1 MTMRDDTPD
10 QPPLPGG
17 TLLASDHAYAV
28 LRRDILLGVFQPG
41 SALRFADLRTRY
53 DIGASPL
60 REALFRL
67 SSEHLVVQET
77 NRGFR
82 VPVLDH
88 AEWADI
94 VTMRRKLEPA
104 AAEAAIAHGSES
116 WEEALLLAH
125 RRLKRLGPAADI
137 LTPLSA
143 TTRSAQWEECHRHFH
158 ATLIAACGSDWTIR
172 FCGLLSDQFDR
183 YRRFAV
189 PARAVQQALAGQH
202 DAILAAALDR
212 DGAAARAVL
221 DDHIAMT
228 GAAVAEELRRIL

>member
-1 MTMRDDTPD
+1 MSLRDDTPELT
-10 QPPLPGG
+10 PTPGG

-28 LRRDILLGVFQPG
+28 LRRDILLGVFAPG
-41 SALRFADLRTRY
+41 SALRFADLRARY

-67 SSEHLVVQET
+67 SSEQLVVQET

-82 VPVLDH
+82 VPLLAH
-88 AEWADI
+88 AEWADL
-94 VTMRRKLEPA
+94 VTLRRQLEPA
-104 AAEAAIAHGSES
+104 AAEAAILHGSEA
-116 WEEALLLAH
+116 WEEALLVAH

-137 LTPLSA
+137 LTPLTDTA
-143 TTRSAQWEECHRHFH
+143 RSAQWEECHRHFH
-158 ATLIAACGSDWTIR
+158 ATLISACGSEWTIR

-189 PARAVQQALAGQH
+189 PARKVQAALAAQH

-212 DGAAARAVL
+212 DGPAAKALL
-221 DDHIAMT
+221 DHHIAMT
-228 GAAVAEELRRIL
+228 GAAVAEELVRLI